1 MSASRLGRI
10 EELFHEALARP
21 AGERRAF
28 VSEASDDTELVR
40 EVNALLEDHDS
51 AAGYFQELTLK
62 LADSATSELEGVAST
77 GMVIGAYRTV
87 RLLGRGGMGSVF
99 LAERADGHYSQQVAV
114 KLIRRGMDSE
124 DLIRRFVSE
133 RQILARLNHP
143 NIARLL
149 DGGLSED
156 DRPYLILE
164 YIEGTPLTTY
174 CDDRHLDIDARLKL
188 FIRVGRAVAYAHG
201 SLVVHRDLKPSNI
214 VVTRKGVVK
223 LLDFGIAKI
232 LSEEGSEQRTHTVT
246 VTGSRILTPEYAA
259 PEQITGGAITTAT
272 DVYGLGVVLYE
283 LLTGSRPLTLTDGS
297 LVELERRVLE
307 QHPTRP
313 SACVARSGK
322 RDGVARKRSTNA
334 KRLSRRLSGE
344 LDTIC
349 EMALRKEP
357 ERRYRSV
364 ERFIEDMER
373 HQAGLPV
380 SAQADTL
387 GYRAR
392 KFVQRH
398 SLGVAAVS
406 AFAILVTGFGVV
418 TAAQS
423 ARLVRE
429 RDKAEKV
436 SELFVDLFRG
446 YDPSETR
453 GRTVTAREILDE
465 GVRRIE
471 VELSDQPEI
480 HSALMDAIGRVYQN
494 LGLYD
499 SAAPLL
505 EGALEMR
512 RSGDQVVVAESL
524 DHLGLLL
531 ADRGEYEGAEAL
543 FREALAMN
551 RKYRGVRDASIS
563 VNLNH
568 VGMALFRKSDYPA
581 AEAAFRE
588 AFNLGRA
595 LHGDEHPF
603 VATNLNNLASVMA
616 AQGADSE
623 AVALYEAALAIRRD
637 VLPPEH
643 PHLAYTLYGLGRLH
657 SARRAPDKAVL
668 FLREALDIR
677 QKVLGEDHVD
687 TAEVRAAL
695 GHCLTQLEDYAQ
707 AERLLLRSRETLA
720 AQRGEDHMT
729 VRQVDASVRELYE
742 LWDQSES
749 ATSRRPGPK

>member
-307 QHPTRP
+307 QASDSSERLRC
-313 SACVARSGK
+313 AFGEARRRRAK
-322 RDGVARKRSTNA
+322 ALDERETTEPPAQWRARHDLRDG
-334 KRLSRRLSGE
+334 
-344 LDTIC
+344 
-349 EMALRKEP
+349 
-357 ERRYRSV
+357 
-364 ERFIEDMER
+364 
-373 HQAGLPV
+373 
-380 SAQADTL
+380 
-387 GYRAR
+387 
-392 KFVQRH
+392 
-398 SLGVAAVS
+398 
-406 AFAILVTGFGVV
+406 
-418 TAAQS
+418 
-423 ARLVRE
+423 
-429 RDKAEKV
+429 
-436 SELFVDLFRG
+436 
-446 YDPSETR
+446 
-453 GRTVTAREILDE
+453 
-465 GVRRIE
+465 
-471 VELSDQPEI
+471 
-480 HSALMDAIGRVYQN
+480 
-494 LGLYD
+494 
-499 SAAPLL
+499 
-505 EGALEMR
+505 
-512 RSGDQVVVAESL
+512 
-524 DHLGLLL
+524 
-531 ADRGEYEGAEAL
+531 
-543 FREALAMN
+543 
-551 RKYRGVRDASIS
+551 
-563 VNLNH
+563 
-568 VGMALFRKSDYPA
+568 
-581 AEAAFRE
+581 
-588 AFNLGRA
+588 
-595 LHGDEHPF
+595 
-603 VATNLNNLASVMA
+603 
-616 AQGADSE
+616 
-623 AVALYEAALAIRRD
+623 
-637 VLPPEH
+637 
-643 PHLAYTLYGLGRLH
+643 
-657 SARRAPDKAVL
+657 
-668 FLREALDIR
+668 
-677 QKVLGEDHVD
+677 
-687 TAEVRAAL
+687 
-695 GHCLTQLEDYAQ
+695 
-707 AERLLLRSRETLA
+707 A
-720 AQRGEDHMT
+720 AQRARAPLPIRGAIH
-729 VRQVDASVRELYE
+729 RGYGAASGRTARFRASGYTRLSCAKIRPAP
-742 LWDQSES
+742 Q
-749 ATSRRPGPK
+749 SRRRGGFRLCHSRYRVRCRHRGAIRPPRTRA